1 MPYACEPDSA
11 SHSTISLTHVHSL
24 PQICCYICYRD
35 VMPYAC
41 EPESAYQAK
50 IRGSAS
56 QLRDHI
62 CKEMNPVNL
71 HRCK

>member
-1 MPYACEPDSA
+1 MPYA
-11 SHSTISLTHVHSL
+11 V
-24 PQICCYICYRD
+24 
-35 VMPYAC
+35 

-50 IRGSAS
+50 IRGSAT